1 MKRFFLLIMACFSL
15 MVAHAAYLK
24 DVPKILTQPD
34 GSVLHCYAS
43 GDEYFNYLH
52 DENGFTIMQHPETG
66 FYVYADKRDGKLVAT
81 EFVAG
86 RIDPASKNLKPFNL
100 ISPQEWMARRKAWH
114 EYDRPVVN
122 RDGLPNHGTLNNIS
136 IFIRFSDDAEF
147 TNTYSSIDNMFNDET
162 ENAISLRTYFRA
174 ASYGAIEIP
183 TYFYPGHNGE
193 TIISYQDSHPRS
205 YYQPYNASSNPNGY
219 QDSDRASREFGLLQR
234 AVNYINTN
242 YPIPTSL
249 NIDYDNDGKVDNVC
263 FIVRGDVGEWNS
275 LLWPHKWALHDRTV
289 RINGKRVWTFNFQLA
304 DATDYFNTSTMCH
317 EMNHSLGAPD
327 LYHYSYSGPDAVGI
341 WDLMHANATPPQHC
355 GAYMKMK
362 YGHWIDQI
370 PEIIQAGTYTLNPI
384 SSATPTNIAYKIQ
397 SDEPNQYYVLEYRD
411 NTSLFET
418 GLPGS
423 GLLVYRIDTRFEG
436 NENYDPD
443 NGIYDEVY
451 IFRPGGSSTVNGN
464 LYNAYFS
471 SNVDRTEFSASTSAF
486 PFFTDGTI
494 DNNFRIYNITNAGNT
509 ISFSYGTSSVCDPPT
524 NLVASVNGKDVS
536 LSWNAAINAQSYN
549 IYRNETLMGNTSNL
563 TYLDSDL
570 PYATF
575 TYYLKSVDANGLI
588 STSSE
593 TITVAVT
600 PLQVVAEYYPAADNP
615 YSPYVKVYWNDG
627 NSLFNVYRC
636 SCEGGEEELIAEN
649 MTGNQYIDHEWTMLA
664 PGNYKYG
671 VGIVNGKGQV
681 TEIQWNDSQVA
692 PNHHML
698 DVSASLIPALNQFGG
713 PSRVSYDDGW
723 LYYDDGIYAVPIG
736 IGGSGSTIYWGI
748 MYPSDMLTSY
758 IGNILSKVALYENSY
773 NTEPITLSVYLGSM
787 PSYSTLVY
795 TDTFNPMGGNTFHEI
810 TLSEAVAID
819 GTQNLWIVFS
829 EFGIYPANAS
839 SDSGDAN
846 GRWFSFDGSNW
857 RDLASLG
864 ISGYCWMIRGFI
876 EEGALPLSWSNCI
889 EKPTPYQQT
898 VELQAGWNWF
908 STYIDGEPLDLLDML
923 KESLGENALTI
934 EGINGMTENL
944 GDGFW
949 MGELDDYGITNEQ
962 MYMIQVENDCTM
974 ELSGMPVD
982 PATVGITISPGYNWI
997 GFPCTEE
1004 VVVEV
1009 AMAGFEAEDGDV
1021 IESPDGMTEYLGN
1034 GMWFGDFDTFVPSQG
1049 YMYFSNSEETKTLVF
1064 LTEAPTDTHAYVDLG
1079 LPSGLLWATC
1089 NVGAENPEEYGDYFA
1104 WGETQPKDTYNWS
1117 TYQYCYGSLSTMI
1130 KYCNNSNYGYNGFT
1144 DNLTTLLPEDDA
1156 ATANWG
1162 ADWRM
1167 PTKEEWQEL
1176 YSNTTCVFTTQ
1187 NGVNGRL
1194 FTASNGNSLFL
1205 PGAGYHSGSSLNN
1218 AGNGFYWSSSLN
1230 TTKPSNAWFFFF
1242 SSSTCDM
1249 WHSSRD
1255 YGRSVRAVRSGQK

>member
-1 MKRFFLLIMACFSL
+1 M
-15 MVAHAAYLK
+15 
-24 DVPKILTQPD
+24 
-34 GSVLHCYAS
+34 
-43 GDEYFNYLH
+43 
-52 DENGFTIMQHPETG
+52 
-66 FYVYADKRDGKLVAT
+66 
-81 EFVAG
+81 
-86 RIDPASKNLKPFNL
+86 
-100 ISPQEWMARRKAWH
+100 
-114 EYDRPVVN
+114 
-122 RDGLPNHGTLNNIS
+122 
-136 IFIRFSDDAEF
+136 
-147 TNTYSSIDNMFNDET
+147 
-162 ENAISLRTYFRA
+162 RTYFRA
-174 ASYGAIEIP
+174 TSYGAIEIP

-193 TIISYQDSHPRS
+193 TIISYQDTYPRS
-205 YYQPYNASSNPNGY
+205 YYQPYNASTNPNGY
-219 QDSDRASREFGLLQR
+219 QDSDSRADREFGLLQR
-234 AVNYINTN
+234 AVNYINAN
-242 YPIPTSL
+242 YPVPSSL
-249 NIDYDNDGKVDNVC
+249 NIDYDNDGYVDNVC
-263 FIVRGDVGEWNS
+263 FIVRGDVGEWSS
-275 LLWPHKWALHDRTV
+275 LLWPHQWSLYGKTV

-304 DATDYFNTSTMCH
+304 DATGYFNTSTMCH

-327 LYHYSYSGPDAVGI
+327 LYHYYNGTNLSPVGS
-341 WDLMHANATPPQHC
+341 WDLMENNATPPQHC

-362 YGHWIDQI
+362 YGHWIDEI
-370 PEIIQAGTYTLNPI
+370 PEITQAGTYTLNPI

-397 SDEPNQYYVLEYRD
+397 SEDPNQYYVLEYRD
-411 NTSLFET
+411 KTSLFET
-418 GLPGS
+418 ALPGA
-423 GLLVYRIDTRFEG
+423 GLLVYRIDTRFDG
-436 NENYDPD
+436 NDSYDPN
-443 NGIYDEVY
+443 NGVYDEVY
-451 IFRPGGSSTVNGN
+451 IFRPGGSSTANGN
-464 LYNAYFS
+464 LNKTYFS
-471 SNVDRTEFSASTSAF
+471 SNVGRTEFTASTSAY

-494 DNNFRIYNITNAGNT
+494 DNNLRIYNITNAGST
-509 ISFSYGTSSVCDPPT
+509 ISFTYGSNSVCGPPT
-524 NLVASVNGKDVS
+524 NLVASVVGKDVS
-536 LSWNAAINAQSYN
+536 LSWDAANNAQSYK
-549 IYRNETLMGNTSNL
+549 IYRNGTLIGNTSNL
-563 TYLDSDL
+563 TYLDSNL
-570 PYATF
+570 PYATY

-593 TITVAVT
+593 IITVDVT
-600 PLQVVAEYYPAADNP
+600 PLQVVAEYYPDASNP
-615 YSPYVKVYWNDG
+615 YSPHVKVYWNDG
-627 NSLFNVYRC
+627 NSLFNIYRC
-636 SCEGGEEELIAEN
+636 SCDEGEEELIAEN
-649 MTGNQYIDHEWTMLA
+649 VTGNQYIDYDWAGMT

-671 VGIVNGKGQV
+671 VGIVDGKGQV
-681 TEIQWNDSQVA
+681 KEIQWNDSQVT
-692 PNHHML
+692 PNHHTL
-698 DVSASLIPALNQFGG
+698 DVSASLNSEPAQFGG

-898 VELQAGWNWF
+898 VELQAGWNWISLYVEAEDPIEMLNQLKSALGERGVSIDADGIGTENF
-908 STYIDGEPLDLLDML
+908 GDGEWFGDLDF
-923 KESLGENALTI
+923 
-934 EGINGMTENL
+934 EGM
-944 GDGFW
+944 
-949 MGELDDYGITNEQ
+949 YNEQ
-962 MYMIQVENDCTM
+962 MYLIQVSEDCTI
-974 ELSGMPVD
+974 ELAGTPIVD
-982 PATVGITISPGYNWI
+982 PSVYEIPIHAGYNWI
-997 GFPCTEE
+997 GFPYAEE
-1004 VVVEV
+1004 LDINV
-1009 AMAGFEAEDGDV
+1009 ALSGIEAEDDDYLETPEGISYYFGEWMGD
-1021 IESPDGMTEYLGN
+1021 IMTL
-1034 GMWFGDFDTFVPSQG
+1034 VPGQG

-1064 LTEAPTDTHAYVDLG
+1064 LTEAPDTHAYVDLG
-1079 LPSGLLWATC
+1079 LPSGLLWDTC
-1089 NVGAENPEEYGDYFA
+1089 NVGAENPEDYGDYFP
-1104 WGETQPKDTYNWS
+1104 WGEIQPKDTYNWS
-1117 TYQYCYGSLSTMI
+1117 TYQYCNGSLSTMI

-1144 DNLTTLLPEDDA
+1144 DNLTTLSPEDDA

-1162 ADWRM
+1162 ANWRM

-1176 YSNTTCVFTTQ
+1176 YNNTTCVFSTQ

-1205 PGAGYHSGSSLNN
+1205 PGAGYHSGSSLNS

>member
-1 MKRFFLLIMACFSL
+1 MKRFFLLILACTSL

-24 DVPKILTQPD
+24 DVPKTLTQPD
-34 GSVLHCYAS
+34 GAVLHCYAS

-52 DENGFTIMQHPETG
+52 DENGFTIMQHPKTG

-86 RIDPASKNLKPFNL
+86 RVDPASKNLKPFNL

-114 EYDRPVVN
+114 EYDKPVVN

-147 TNTYSSIDNMFNDET
+147 TNTYSSINNMFNDESQ
-162 ENAISLRTYFRA
+162 NAVSMRTYFRA

-193 TIISYQDSHPRS
+193 TIISYQDTYPRS
-205 YYQPYNASSNPNGY
+205 YYQPYNATTNPNGY
-219 QDSDRASREFGLLQR
+219 QDSNRTSREFGLLQR
-234 AVNYINTN
+234 AVNYINAN
-242 YPIPTSL
+242 YPVPTSL
-249 NIDYDNDGKVDNVC
+249 NIDYDNDGYVDNVC
-263 FIVRGDVGEWNS
+263 FIVRGDVGDWNS
-275 LLWPHKWALHDRTV
+275 LLWPHKWALYDRSVT
-289 RINGKRVWTFNFQLA
+289 INGKHVYTFNFQLA

-341 WDLMHANATPPQHC
+341 WDLMHANTTPPQHC

-370 PEIIQAGTYTLNPI
+370 PEITQAGTYTLNPI

-397 SDEPNQYYVLEYRD
+397 SEDPNQFYVLEYRD

-451 IFRPGGSSTVNGN
+451 IFRPGGSSTVNGS

-471 SNVDRTEFSASTSAF
+471 SIVGRTEFSASTSAY

-509 ISFSYGTSSVCDPPT
+509 ISFSYGTSSDCDPPT
-524 NLVASVNGKDVS
+524 NLVATVVGKDVS
-536 LSWNAAINAQSYN
+536 LSWNAASTAQSYN
-549 IYRNETLMGNTSNL
+549 IYRNETLIGNTSNL

-575 TYYLKSVDANGLI
+575 TYYLKSVDANGLL
-588 STSSE
+588 SASSE
-593 TITVAVT
+593 TITVDVM
-600 PLQVVAEYYPAADNP
+600 PLQVIAEHYPNTNNP
-615 YSPYVKVYWNDG
+615 YSPYVRVHWYDNR
-627 NSLFNVYRC
+627 SLYNVYRC
-636 SCEGGEEELIAEN
+636 SCDEGEEELIAEN
-649 MTGNQYIDHEWTMLA
+649 VTENQYIDHEWTMLA

-681 TEIQWNDSQVA
+681 TEIQWNDSQIA
-692 PNHHML
+692 PNHHTL
-698 DVSASLIPALNQFGG
+698 DVSASLNPALDQFGE
-713 PSRVSYDDGW
+713 PSRVSFNDGW
-723 LYYDDGIYAVPIG
+723 LYYDDGTYVTSMG
-736 IGGSGSTIYWGI
+736 TGGSGSTLYWGI

-758 IGNILSKVALYENSY
+758 IGNNLSKVALYENSF
-773 NTEPITLSVYLGSM
+773 NTESITLDVYLGSM
-787 PSYSTLVY
+787 PSSSTLVY
-795 TDTFNPMGGNTFHEI
+795 SDVFIPVGGNAFHEVP
-810 TLSEAVAID
+810 LSQAIDID

-829 EFGIYPANAS
+829 EYGSYPANVS
-839 SDSGDAN
+839 LDSGDPN
-846 GRWFSFDGSNW
+846 GRWISFDGNNW
-857 RDLASLG
+857 YDLANVG
-864 ISGYCWMIRGFI
+864 GSGYCWMIRGFI

-889 EKPTPYQQT
+889 EKPSLYQQT
-898 VELQAGWNWF
+898 IELQDGWNWF
-908 STYIDGEPLDLLDML
+908 STYIDINNVNGLEML
-923 KESLGENALTI
+923 EDA
-934 EGINGMTENL
+934 L
-944 GDGFW
+944 GDYGVTIATFNDQAEYIGNGLW
-949 MGELDDYGITNEQ
+949 LGLEDYQLTNNE
-962 MYMIQVENDCTM
+962 MIMIEVNAGCTVTLEGPVVNPENI
-974 ELSGMPVD
+974 E
-982 PATVGITISPGYNWI
+982 ITINPGWNWI
-997 GFPCTEE
+997 GFPMDSEMTIED
-1004 VVVEV
+1004 
-1009 AMAGFEAEDGDV
+1009 ALGDFEPEFGDG
-1021 IESPDGMTEYLGN
+1021 IASFGGLTEYLGE
-1034 GMWFGDFDTFVPSQG
+1034 WDGDFTTLIPGQG
-1049 YMYFSNSEETKTLVF
+1049 YMYYSESEESRTLVF
-1064 LTEAPTDTHAYVDLG
+1064 QTEASDTHAYVDLG

-1089 NVGAENPEEYGDYFA
+1089 NVGAENPEDYGDYFA

-1117 TYQYCYGSLSTMI
+1117 TYQYCNGSLSTMT

-1162 ADWRM
+1162 SDWRM

-1176 YSNTTCVFTTQ
+1176 YQNTTHTWTTQ
-1187 NGVNGRL
+1187 NGVEGRL

-1205 PGAGYHSGSSLNN
+1205 PGAGYRNDSSLEG
-1218 AGNGFYWSSSLN
+1218 AGSYGYYWSSSLY
-1230 TTKPSNAWFFFF
+1230 TSRPYYAWCFYF
-1242 SSSTCDM
+1242 SSDSY
-1249 WHSSRD
+1249 SVSRNN
-1255 YGRSVRAVRSGQK
+1255 RRSGQSIRAVCSGNK